1 MPKPRAWLAWSS
13 GKDSAWALHVVRQ
26 QDEIDVVGLLTTV
39 TEPYDRVSMHGVRRE
54 LLLAQAEAAGLP
66 MHCVPIPAPC
76 SNEAYEEAM
85 RQAMSEAQAEGIEQ
99 MIFGDLFLED
109 IREYRESRLEGTGIR
124 AVFPLWE
131 RPTRELAH
139 EMIAAG
145 LVAHVTSLD
154 PSKIS
159 RELAGGRFD
168 EEFLARLPAEA
179 DPCAENGEFHTCVS
193 AGPMFREPIPVET
206 GETVE
211 RDGFVFTD
219 LMMRGGDGTRG
230 TS

>member
-39 TEPYDRVSMHGVRRE
+39 TEPYDRVAMHGVRRE
-54 LLLAQAEAAGLP
+54 VLLAQAEAAGLP

-76 SNEAYEEAM
+76 SNEAYEAAM
-85 RQAMSEAQAEGIEQ
+85 RESMSEAQAQGIEQ
-99 MIFGDLFLED
+99 MVFGDLFLED

-124 AVFPLWE
+124 PVFPLWG
-131 RPTRELAH
+131 RSTRELAH

-145 LVAHVTSLD
+145 LVARVTCLD
-154 PSKIS
+154 PRKVP
-159 RELAGGRFD
+159 RDLAGVRFD
-168 EEFLARLPAEA
+168 AELLARLPAEA

-211 RDGFVFTD
+211 REGFVFTD
-219 LMMRGGDGTRG
+219 LVMRGGDRSQGI
-230 TS
+230 S